1 MFIDNK
7 IKILINLI
15 KAKLSTTGSEPATG
29 SWDTIEEQNKL
40 LYDKILNLNPFI
52 EFDYRAE
59 YHTAWDYY
67 PYPSRGYQSPY
78 GWGVPDYGAWLYP
91 LNILNMDKP
100 YIVLKDYSRSY
111 GGASPNILWSPLG
124 GEINSINFQKNSFQF
139 IGTYFDT
146 YLKLVFLNLSPS
158 AKSETIERNYT
169 LNGTY
174 VSETALDG
182 WLFNNLEV
190 IRETITSSLSGT
202 TVYRVNYIKA
212 PLIVSLYDY
221 FEPDVKKTTLVKA
234 GEGWYIGI
242 GGIGIFIEDTIKK
255 IIFLQDPTM
264 TGNSNIFGN
273 TLCNGEVWGY
283 TQWGVL
289 RFKC

>member
-7 IKILINLI
+7 VKILINLI

-40 LYDKILNLNPFI
+40 LYDKILNLVPFI
-52 EFDYRAE
+52 EFDYKAE

-78 GWGVPDYGAWLYP
+78 GWDIPHP

-100 YIVLKDYSRSY
+100 YVVLEEYSSDSAGRKR
-111 GGASPNILWSPLG
+111 PPFLWSPLG
-124 GEINSINFQKNSFQF
+124 GEINSINFWKDNFQL

-146 YLKLVFLNLSPS
+146 YLKLVFLNLLVS
-158 AKSETIERNYT
+158 AEPKTIERNYT
-169 LNGTY
+169 MNGAY
-174 VSETALDG
+174 MREEELDG
-182 WLFNNLEV
+182 WVFNSLEV
-190 IRETITSSLSGT
+190 IRESTGT
-202 TVYRVNYIKA
+202 TYHTNYIKA
-212 PLIVSLYDY
+212 PLMVSLQTEYQFSTNSYDY
-221 FEPDVKKTTLVKA
+221 YGAGKTTLVKID
-234 GEGWYIGI
+234 EGWYIGI
-242 GGIGIFIEDTIKK
+242 GGIGIFMEDTIKK

-283 TQWGVL
+283 TQFGVL